1 VSFAAPE
8 VRFVSDAPVPPPL
21 PPPADVPNSNQLD
34 EPEPDLFGPGAEN
47 LMLTDPLAY
56 EEMVER
62 ALRERVVP

>member
-8 VRFVSDAPVPPPL
+8 VRFVPDAPVSLPP
-21 PPPADVPNSNQLD
+21 PPPADEPNSNKLD